1 MYRQGLVS
9 ISSNRQISEQILSEI
24 FKNGKVI
31 SDVTSTQT
39 LMFLINRPIGFLYIK
54 IDNRTALRLASRE
67 MIIERINQ
75 LTGEVEYVL
84 EIENAYRFGKPPVY
98 FLTEETVI
106 TANKY
111 LEYLRLAPY
120 DKLQRR
126 EIVFIDNSTQKQ
138 YKVLY
143 TQDGNTISV
152 EMQTQTIE
160 SEYFLPQWLHD
171 LCYQQDGE
179 LLKNYEALQK
189 YRAQKQEA
197 AIAER
202 KAAVQ
207 ERKVEQAKK
216 KAEQRAAKKATE
228 KAKKKATAK
237 TTKTKTTK
245 TKTTKPAASKPK
257 KEETITEM
265 WKNWAKDR

>member
-126 EIVFIDNSTQKQ
+126 EIVFIDNPTQKQ

-143 TQDGNTISV
+143 TQD
-152 EMQTQTIE
+152 
-160 SEYFLPQWLHD
+160 
-171 LCYQQDGE
+171 
-179 LLKNYEALQK
+179 
-189 YRAQKQEA
+189 
-197 AIAER
+197 
-202 KAAVQ
+202 
-207 ERKVEQAKK
+207 
-216 KAEQRAAKKATE
+216 
-228 KAKKKATAK
+228 
-237 TTKTKTTK
+237 
-245 TKTTKPAASKPK
+245 
-257 KEETITEM
+257 
-265 WKNWAKDR
+265 